1 MKYNIDITE
10 LWSNKFNKIDTP
22 DGTQEIV
29 KIVQKPQKQCYA
41 LLFSNGDIIECA
53 EDHLIESEHGWV
65 DAKDLEQDL
74 NIISRDGFVTL
85 IEKLDI
91 GVHDVYDL
99 AIDHYNHR
107 YWSENISSHNT
118 GKSSLSNAIVKEIGG
133 EALWIN
139 ASLERGIDLLRDKI
153 AKFAS
158 QNSFD
163 DKIKIVV
170 MDEFDNASREI
181 FQPAFRGFIDE
192 FSANCRFIITGNYPE
207 RIIEP
212 VLNRFEVY
220 DFNQFNRKEVIKPI
234 FERLVYILNNEH
246 VQYNNTDVAKIIS
259 AHYPSVRAMVAS
271 LQKFSTNGVLEIDES
286 SLDTTSQ
293 LSNIFKIH
301 NYFDLLTTVNSLNT
315 PSSLYS
321 YMYNNLD
328 LFKSEVLQ
336 HVVITIAKYAEM
348 DSHVRDKHLN
358 LSACLSEIW
367 QHRK

>member
-22 DGTQEIV
+22 DGVQTV
-29 KIVQKPQKQCYA
+29 VRTVQKPQKRCYA
-41 LLFSNGDIIECA
+41 LLFSNGDIIECS
-53 EDHLIESEHGWV
+53 EDHRIECKYGWV
-65 DAKDLEQDL
+65 AAKDLTPNMDV
-74 NIISRDGFVTL
+74 ISRVEYVNL
-85 IEKLDI
+85 IDKLDI
-91 GVHDVYDL
+91 GIRDVYDL
-99 AIDHYNHR
+99 EVDHYNHR

-118 GKSSLSNAIVKEIGG
+118 GKSSLSNAIIKEIGG

-212 VLNRFEVY
+212 VLNRFETY
-220 DFNQFNRKEVIKPI
+220 DFNQFNRKDVVKPI
-234 FERLVYILNNEH
+234 FERLVHILNEE
-246 VQYNNTDVAKIIS
+246 QIKYDNTSIAKIIT
-259 AHYPSVRAMVAS
+259 AHYPSVRAMVGS
-271 LQKFSTNGVLEIDES
+271 LQKFSTTGTLELDES
-286 SLDTTSQ
+286 ALDTTSQ
-293 LSNIFKIH
+293 LSELFKIN
-301 NYFDLLTTVNSLNT
+301 NYFELLTVVNSLNT

-328 LFKSEVLQ
+328 LFKSEAL
-336 HVVITIAKYAEM
+336 HNVVITIAKYAEM